1 MEDTG
6 CCISTVRFSILVD
19 GAPDWFSFSVVLVG
33 YVRGILDSFLC
44 LLW

>member
-19 GAPDWFSFSVVLVG
+19 GAPDWFSFSVVLVD

-44 LLW
+44 L